1 MMSTFPN
8 NIKSNL
14 KPVVYLNIGETF
26 FSNGYHEIRTILGSC
41 VSVCLFHEQTKFS
54 AINHILLPKVSDFKE
69 EQKSL
74 RYGENSMEHL
84 ISYFVKQNIPRYQ
97 LKAKIFGGTQSPL
110 LPNFQ
115 AGTKNIQFVTDFLT
129 YEKIPIASRDTG
141 GELYRKLSFHTDSF
155 DVFITKL
162 QPQAISEI
170 LIQEKHFETKV
181 KERML
186 KKTSIFNFNQ

>member
-1 MMSTFPN
+1 MV
-8 NIKSNL
+8 
-14 KPVVYLNIGETF
+14 KPIVYLNIGETF
-26 FSNGYHEIRTILGSC
+26 FSKGFHEIKTILGSC
-41 VSVCLFHEQTKFS
+41 VSVCLYHEQSKYS
-54 AINHILLPKVSDFKE
+54 AINHILLPKVSNSKE

-84 ISYFVKQNIPRYQ
+84 ISYFVKQNIPRYE

-110 LPNFQ
+110 FPHFT
-115 AGTKNIQFVTDFLT
+115 AGLKNIQFVTNFLSN
-129 YEKIPIASRDTG
+129 EKIPITSHDTG

-155 DVFITKL
+155 DVFITKIH
-162 QPQAISEI
+162 PQSTKEI

-186 KKTSIFNFNQ
+186 KKTSIFTLNQ